1 MGSSSAWDLATLNSG
16 LLGALVGV
24 MGAVLVSTA
33 LTLYSLRRTERVHR
47 SAAFEAAM
55 LKSAEELSIALVE
68 LRYKFDPV
76 LADNYEHELALA
88 PDDVIKWAGFSR
100 SHASALAVDG
110 RSYRNAA
117 ELLSAEIL
125 LFTDAALSAAGR
137 DELSRKD
144 AYGWHFERSDSYDSI
159 LQAADHAM
167 AGWADCILR
176 GLSELRRGNSPQI
189 ERPPDLSLTGGDGE
203 QIQDSAGFKK
213 AWFPKDYLVLDA
225 HDLEEDGAIA

>member
-1 MGSSSAWDLATLNSG
+1 MGSGSAWDLATLNSG

-24 MGAVLVSTA
+24 IGAVLVSTA
-33 LTLYSLRRTERVHR
+33 LTLYSLHRTERAHR
-47 SAAFEAAM
+47 SAAFEEAM

-76 LADNYEHELALA
+76 LADNYEHEVALA
-88 PDDVIKWAGFSR
+88 PKDVIQWAGISR
-100 SHASALAVDG
+100 SHASALAVVG
-110 RSYRNAA
+110 RSYRDAA

-167 AGWADCILR
+167 ASWADCILR

-189 ERPPDLSLTGGDGE
+189 ERPPDLSLTGGNGE
-203 QIQDSAGFKK
+203 QIRNSAGFKR